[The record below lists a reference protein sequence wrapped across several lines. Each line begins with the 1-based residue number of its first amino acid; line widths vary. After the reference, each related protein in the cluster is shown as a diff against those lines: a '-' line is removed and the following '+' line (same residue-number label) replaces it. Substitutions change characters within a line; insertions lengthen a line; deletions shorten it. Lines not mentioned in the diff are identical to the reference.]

1 MLNNDKIAND
11 MKTYYSTFITGFT
24 DVIKENLGKHL
35 KDVQIDLIADGLVV
49 YKTSA
54 DIDAIKRLRFLN
66 NSFLLI
72 RHFPKLGS
80 NPIQEMVKQ
89 VANDSRLTPIL
100 RNPLMGQRAKF
111 RVMAMSENQTVKM
124 DNNLRKRLEE
134 NISRGNYLSLN
145 RSLPDVEFLFST
157 RREGFGLFGLRFT
170 KRPNYEKTLEK
181 GELYPELAY
190 LLCLISEPTAN
201 DTFLDPFSG
210 SGSIPI
216 TRMLGFPFKAVYA
229 SDNDKKL
236 IEKIKAKVRKIRG
249 NFVMGNWNALQ
260 LTNFSKGS
268 IDKIVTD
275 PPWGL
280 HSGKELNLE
289 RFYEDMLKEFSR
301 LLRKDGVLVLLTAQ
315 KELMEA
321 LLNKFT
327 NELNL
332 IKRYDT
338 LVSGKKAGAYKIRK
352 VSD

>member
-1 MLNNDKIAND
+1 
-11 MKTYYSTFITGFT
+11 MKTYYSTFVTGFT
-24 DVIKENLGKHL
+24 DIVKESLEKQI
-35 KDVQIDLIADGLVV
+35 KDVQIELITDGLVV
-49 YKTSA
+49 YKTNA
-54 DIDAIKRLRFLN
+54 DIETIKRLRFLN

-72 RHFPKLGS
+72 RHFPKLGKD
-80 NPIQEMVKQ
+80 PIQEMIRQVVK
-89 VANDSRLTPIL
+89 DSRLVPIL
-100 RNPLMGQRAKF
+100 RNPLRGKRAKF

-124 DNNLRKRLEE
+124 DNNLRVRLEE

-190 LLCLISEPTAN
+190 LLCLMSEPTAN

-216 TRMLGFPFKAVYA
+216 TRALGFPFKTVYA
-229 SDNDKKL
+229 SDNDKNL
-236 IEKIKAKVRKIRG
+236 VEKIKAKARKIRG
-249 NFVMGNWNALQ
+249 NFVVGNWNALQ
-260 LTNFSKGS
+260 LTNFGKGS

-301 LLRKDGVLVLLTAQ
+301 VLRKDGVLVLLTAQ
-315 KELMEA
+315 KELIEA

-327 NELNL
+327 NEFILV
-332 IKRYDT
+332 KSYDT